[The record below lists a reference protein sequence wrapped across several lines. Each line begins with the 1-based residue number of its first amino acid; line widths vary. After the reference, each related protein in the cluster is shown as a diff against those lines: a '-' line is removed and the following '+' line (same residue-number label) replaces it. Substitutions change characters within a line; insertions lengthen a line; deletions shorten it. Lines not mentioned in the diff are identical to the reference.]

1 MEPIVINNPF
11 PKLLK
16 LIERLRK
23 FQMENI
29 KKLICKIIEQNLTW
43 LDEPI
48 QLKEFL

>member
-1 MEPIVINNPF
+1 MEPIVINNPS

-29 KKLICKIIEQNLTW
+29 KKLICKIIGQNLTW
-43 LDEPI
+43 LDEPM
-48 QLKEFL
+48 QLKELL